1 MGSFSCVFMCLF
13 KFFSWNL
20 LRQTGQILSNS
31 DTLRDCWG
39 LPTCTGACPWS
50 PSPPRGC
57 PWSPPPPRC
66 CPWSP
71 SLSRICPWSPSPPI
85 GWLEAEVCGAGETL
99 PRGGLLGLGVGGA
112 LFPLS
117 KREEVDMLARCGC
130 GEAAGESAVWSD
142 SVEEECI
149 RLALLTTGDFSMP
162 ICSSL
167 SPRLSA
173 TKKNSSK
180 VCWPTSS
187 RLCRFW
193 IIWPKDGVSSDS
205 SPVMGGELTKPP
217 SICFYYIN
225 LTFYQNRPKSDI
237 SGALGPKKNNAM
249 ASGDGTKCKT

>member
-1 MGSFSCVFMCLF
+1 MRNHTLATKASINKPFRWREILRMGHLLLWRLRLSPRPIFAPHWPQVFMGSFSCVFMCLF

-180 VCWPTSS
+180 VC
-187 RLCRFW
+187 
-193 IIWPKDGVSSDS
+193 
-205 SPVMGGELTKPP
+205 
-217 SICFYYIN
+217 
-225 LTFYQNRPKSDI
+225 
-237 SGALGPKKNNAM
+237 
-249 ASGDGTKCKT
+249 